1 MRRIK
6 HTLTALALT
15 SLAGCAI
22 AQDSTSLTI
31 YSTATPG
38 AIDPNLYRPVPGGT
52 QYNNPYQRV
61 NQIQGY
67 AIIRQDRTLDL
78 EKGISNLEFTD
89 VAALIDPT
97 TVRFESLTHPDSTSV
112 LDQNYQYDLVSIDRL
127 LERYIDH
134 PINVD
139 GQEHT
144 LLSAQGGILLLQNR
158 DGSVRSQVGYQNV
171 TFPALDQALVTKPTL
186 SWTVSADHAGD
197 HDTRISYETQGI
209 TWWADYNLVFNPGD
223 TENTGTIDL
232 GAWVS
237 ILNQSGGSYTDAQ
250 LKLVA
255 GDVNRAQPNNKS
267 FYGGYEAMSARAV
280 SADMGFEEKSFF
292 EYHLYALGRKVSIP
306 DRSTK
311 QIELFESV
319 NDVPATKIL
328 VYDGAQQF
336 AHYRYANANTDQS
349 FGSNSNAKVEV
360 HLRFKND
367 KDHGLGM
374 PLPSGRMR
382 VSQLDEADNAYEFI
396 GESVIDHT
404 PRNEHV
410 TIKLGN
416 AFDVVGER
424 KQTDFKRGSRWV
436 TESFEI
442 NVRNQKEEPVDVLVQ
457 EHLYRWSNAD
467 ITATDHEYDQIDART
482 IHFPI
487 TIGPEQ
493 EETITYTVH
502 YTW

>member
-6 HTLTALALT
+6 QSLAALAL
-15 SLAGCAI
+15 SALAGCAV
-22 AQDSTSLTI
+22 AADSTSLTI

-38 AIDPNLYRPVPGGT
+38 AIDPNLYRPVPGAD
-52 QYNNPYQRV
+52 QYNNPYQRL

-78 EKGISNLEFTD
+78 KQGISTLEFTD

-97 TVRFESLTHPDSTSV
+97 TVRFESLTHPDTTSV
-112 LDQNYQYDLVSIDRL
+112 LDQNYQYDLVSFDRL

-134 PINVD
+134 TLEVEGANY
-139 GQEHT
+139 T
-144 LLSAQGGILLLQNR
+144 LLSAQGGILLLQKP
-158 DGSVRSQVGYQNV
+158 DGSVKTQVGYDNV
-171 TFPALDQALVTKPTL
+171 NFPALDEQLVTKPTL
-186 SWTVSADHAGD
+186 SWTVAADHAGN
-197 HDTRISYETQGI
+197 HDTRVSYETQGI

-237 ILNQSGGSYTDAQ
+237 ILNQSGGSYTDAS

-267 FYGGYEAMSARAV
+267 FQGGYEAMTSRAV
-280 SADMGFEEKSFF
+280 SADMGFEEKAFF
-292 EYHLYALGRKVSIP
+292 EYHLYTLGRKVSIP

-319 NDVPATKIL
+319 SDVPATKIL
-328 VYDGAQQF
+328 LYDGAKQF
-336 AHYRYANANTDQS
+336 THYRPGSPISDQG
-349 FGSNSNAKVEV
+349 FGANSNAKVEV

-367 KDHGLGM
+367 EAHDLGM

-382 VSQLDEADNAYEFI
+382 VSQLDDADDSYEFI

-424 KQTDFKRGSRWV
+424 KQTDYKRGTDWV
-436 TESFEI
+436 IETFEI
-442 NVRNQKEEPVDVLVQ
+442 KVRNQKEQPVDVLVQ
-457 EHLYRWSNAD
+457 EHLYRWS
-467 ITATDHEYDQIDART
+467 TAEVTKSSHNYDSIDSRT

-487 TIGPEQ
+487 TIDPEQ